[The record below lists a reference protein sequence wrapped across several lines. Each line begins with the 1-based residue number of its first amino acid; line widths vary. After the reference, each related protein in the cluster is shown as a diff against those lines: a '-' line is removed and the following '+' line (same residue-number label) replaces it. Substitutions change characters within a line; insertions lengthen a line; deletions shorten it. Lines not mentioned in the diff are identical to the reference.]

1 MTKFVIPGDYEASEA
16 IIQECFAHSGEP
28 EDKCN
33 LLQLRSR
40 NRWLRNNLSEALND
54 TLLALK
60 ILGIEVN
67 PAPTRREADI
77 MFELVKNEILA
88 VGFDEI
94 LAMPRTTDK
103 RTELAVMLLNEAGQY
118 LIPCMSSTLICFLE
132 GINAYWSSSSL
143 AFTDVV
149 GLTVRYRV
157 FFLISSLTQPPQDYP
172 IIITVR
178 RKNLVRSL
186 YVYGHPDL
194 ECLRE
199 LHWDSSGL

>member
-1 MTKFVIPGDYEASEA
+1 V
-16 IIQECFAHSGEP
+16 EP
-28 EDKCN
+28 EDKGN

-40 NRWLRNNLSEALND
+40 NHWLRNDFSEALND

-60 ILGIEVN
+60 ILGVEVN
-67 PAPTRREADI
+67 PTPTRQEADI

-103 RTELAVMLLNEAGQY
+103 RTELAVTLLNEAGRSVTMPIHFD
-118 LIPCMSSTLICFLE
+118 LSSFE
-132 GINAYWSSSSL
+132 GLSAYFSPSSL

-149 GLTVRYRV
+149 GLTVRCQV
-157 FFLISSLTQPPQDYP
+157 FFLISFFILPFQGYP
-172 IIITVR
+172 IVIAVR
-178 RKNLVRSL
+178 QKNSVCSL
-186 YVYGHPDL
+186 HVNGCPDL

-199 LHWDSSGL
+199 LRWDSFGL